1 MFNKKNLLF
10 IILSLII
17 IISITFLGCSFKITQ
32 ETAISEKI
40 TLSEDEFYTSKD
52 NVSLFIH
59 TYNKLPSNFIKKK
72 DAINLGWIN
81 SEGNLWDITDNMSI
95 GGDSFGNREN
105 LLPNKKNRKWY
116 ECDIEYNGGY
126 RNSERIVFSNDGLIY
141 YTNNHYESFEQLY

>member
-1 MFNKKNLLF
+1 MFNKKNLSF
-10 IILSLII
+10 IILSLI

-105 LLPNKKNRKWY
+105 LLPYKKDRKWY